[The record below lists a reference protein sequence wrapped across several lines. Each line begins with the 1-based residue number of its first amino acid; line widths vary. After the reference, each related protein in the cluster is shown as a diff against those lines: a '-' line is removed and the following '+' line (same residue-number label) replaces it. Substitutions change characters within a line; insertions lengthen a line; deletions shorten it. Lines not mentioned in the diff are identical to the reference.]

1 MADNRSA
8 FDPWSFDLGKVAERA
23 AAALG
28 PESGLFGGVDVAG
41 LGDALR
47 RAARAGL
54 TSPAPV
60 VTAALRLVGD
70 LARVPVVSTARWLG
84 AELEPPVPV
93 DLRDRRFAD
102 PAWSTNPAF
111 HALRLAYLA
120 ASRFA
125 RDVVGSA
132 ELEAD
137 VARKA
142 ALAVDLLLD
151 ALAPTNQLLLN
162 PAALKRAFDTGGTSL
177 VKGARNAVDDLLHN
191 GGRPRQVDA
200 SGFAVG
206 RNLACTPAK
215 VVYRNELMEL
225 LQYEPQTER
234 VRAAPL
240 LCSPPW
246 INKYYVMDLAPDRS
260 FIEWAVRHGR
270 TVFAISY
277 LNPSQEMSGTTM
289 DDYLVHGP
297 RTALDVIGEIT
308 GAEKIDIVG
317 LCLGGALTAITAA
330 YLTRAG
336 DARIGTLTL
345 LNTMLD
351 YTEPGALGTF
361 TDRRTVDKLE
371 AKMRREGTLPGA
383 SMAGTFDLLRAND
396 LIFSYVVSNW
406 LMGQDPPAF
415 DILAWNADS
424 TRMPAAMHAFYLRN
438 FYLENKLAAGELEIG
453 GGRVDLGTIT
463 SPTYVVSA
471 VNDHI
476 VPWESAYRSIGLL
489 GGPTRFVLGSG
500 GHIAG
505 IVSPPGSKA
514 WHLLAERPEGAGA
527 PATAAAWRAAA
538 QRHSGSWWEDWAR
551 WSDATAGPMRK
562 PPRTGS
568 RRYPVLGDGP
578 GQYVLS

>member
-1 MADNRSA
+1 MAETRSP
-8 FDPWSFDLGKVAERA
+8 FDPRSFDPGDLAERA
-23 AAALG
+23 AGVLG
-28 PESGLFGGVDVAG
+28 PESGVFADMDSAG

-47 RAARAGL
+47 QVARASL
-54 TSPAPV
+54 TSPAAL
-60 VTAALRLVGD
+60 TSAAVRLAGD
-70 LARVPVVSTARWLG
+70 LARVPIVSAARWLG
-84 AELEPPVPV
+84 SDVEPPVPV
-93 DLRDRRFAD
+93 DPKDRRFAD
-102 PAWSTNPAF
+102 PAWTTNPAF
-111 HALRLAYLA
+111 YALRLAYLA

-132 ELEAD
+132 ELEVD

-142 ALAVDLLLD
+142 TLAVDLLLD
-151 ALAPTNQLLLN
+151 ALAPTNQLALN
-162 PAALKRAFDTGGTSL
+162 PAALKRAFDTAGMSL
-177 VKGARNAVDDLLHN
+177 VRGARNAVDDLLHN
-191 GGRPRQVDA
+191 EGRPRQVDS
-200 SGFAVG
+200 SGFEVG

-225 LQYEPQTER
+225 LQYEPQTEQ
-234 VRAAPL
+234 VHAAPL

-246 INKYYVMDLAPDRS
+246 INKYYVMDLAPGRS
-260 FIEWAVRHGR
+260 FIEWAVQHGR

-297 RTALDVIGEIT
+297 RTALDVISEIT

-330 YLTRAG
+330 YLTQAG
-336 DARIGTLTL
+336 DDRIGTLTL

-351 YTEPGALGTF
+351 YAEPGVLGTF

-371 AKMRREGTLPGA
+371 AKMRKEGTLPGS
-383 SMAGTFDLLRAND
+383 SMAGTFDVLRAND

-406 LMGQDPPAF
+406 LMGQDPPTF

-438 FYLENKLAAGELEIG
+438 FYIENKLAAGELEIG
-453 GGRVDLGTIT
+453 GGRVDLGTIK

-471 VNDHI
+471 INDHI
-476 VPWESAYRSIGLL
+476 VPWESAYKSVGLL
-489 GGPTRFVLGSG
+489 SGPTRFVLGSG

-505 IVSPPGSKA
+505 IVSPPGPKA
-514 WHLLAERPEGAGA
+514 WHLRAEQPDGADA
-527 PATAAAWRAAA
+527 PATGAAWRAVAE
-538 QRHSGSWWEDWAR
+538 RHGGSWWEDWAT
-551 WSDATAGPMRK
+551 WSDATAGPMQK
-562 PPRTGS
+562 PPKTGS
-568 RRYPVLGDGP
+568 RKHPVLGEGP
-578 GQYVLS
+578 GQYVLT